1 MFTIEEALQLLGRTP
16 TVLRAWLGGLAD
28 AWVEATEGPETWS
41 PYDVVGH
48 LIHGER
54 ADWMVRARHVL
65 AGRSDTPFAPFDR
78 FAQFRESHGKTL
90 PQLLDEFDRLRQANL
105 AELNGLALTE
115 VQLSLPGLHPA
126 LGPVTLRQL
135 LATWVVHDLNHLG
148 QIARVMA
155 KRYGDDVGA
164 WKAYLPILTR

>member
-1 MFTIEEALQLLGRTP
+1 MFTIEEALEILGRTP
-16 TVLRAWLGGLAD
+16 SVLRGWLGGLPA
-28 AWVEATEGPETWS
+28 AWAEATEGPETWS

-54 ADWMVRARHVL
+54 ADWMPRARHVL
-65 AGRSDTPFAPFDR
+65 AGRSDIPFTPFDR
-78 FAQFRESHGKTL
+78 LAQFRESRGKTL
-90 PQLLDEFDRLRQANL
+90 ARLLEEFERLRRANL
-105 AELNGLALTE
+105 EELSGLALTAA
-115 VQLSLPGLHPA
+115 QLDLPGLHPA

-155 KRYGDDVGA
+155 KRYGDDVGP

>member
-1 MFTIEEALQLLGRTP
+1 MFTIEEALEILGRTP
-16 TVLRAWLGGLAD
+16 SVLRAWLDGLPN
-28 AWVEATEGPETWS
+28 AWARATEGPDTWC
-41 PYDVVGH
+41 PIDVVGH

-54 ADWMVRARHVL
+54 TDWMRRVRHIL
-65 AGRSDTPFAPFDR
+65 SGSSDVPFQPFDR
-78 FAQFRESHGKTL
+78 LAQFRDSRGKTL
-90 PQLLDEFDRLRQANL
+90 AELLEEFERLRRANL
-105 AELNGLALTE
+105 EELSGRALTAA
-115 VQLSLPGLHPA
+115 QLDLPGLHPA

-155 KRYGDDVGA
+155 KRYGDDVGP